1 MSYALAADVTVVAH
15 AAFIVFVISG
25 QVFILLGWWKAWEAA
40 RNLVFRVAHV
50 TAIGFVVLEAWFGVT
65 CPLTV
70 AENQLR
76 ELAGEAGVGPSF
88 IGHWLG
94 RLIFY
99 NAPGW
104 IFTVTYTAFAAVVV
118 VSLFG
123 YPPQRSTGAAESTDS
138 T

>member
-1 MSYALAADVTVVAH
+1 MNYGLAADVTVAAH
-15 AAFIVFVISG
+15 AAFIVFVIGG

-65 CPLTV
+65 CPLTLL
-70 AENQLR
+70 ENQLR
-76 ELAGEAGVGPSF
+76 TLAGEAGVGPSF
-88 IGHWLG
+88 IGYWLD

-104 IFTVTYTAFAAVVV
+104 IFTLVYTAFAGLVL
-118 VSLFG
+118 VSLIWH
-123 YPPQRSTGAAESTDS
+123 PPKWRHED
-138 T
+138 